1 MNVSRNDEFD
11 TTEAEFDVMMA
22 RAEPASIELLRDA
35 VDHAVL
41 VMTRAE
47 PAEPAEVIDRPPVGA
62 YRPLYSITPRIPQP
76 EPERVC
82 ASNLFR
88 PSIVA
93 LVLMDLWHAGCS
105 EEDLILL
112 AQALGVE

>member
-1 MNVSRNDEFD
+1 VAAVLNASQND
-11 TTEAEFDVMMA
+11 EFDVMMA
-22 RAEPASIELLRDA
+22 PADPASIELLRDA

-47 PAEPAEVIDRPPVGA
+47 PAEVIDPPPVGA
-62 YRPLYSITPRIPQP
+62 YRPLHSITPRIPQP

-105 EEDLILL
+105 EEDLTLL